1 MTKIPCFTIIL
12 YICLVL
18 YSLQNALNYAL
29 FQLLAVA
36 IFGKT
41 HIFQKNIGGFI
52 TVERHH
58 TDMQFLGCLLGTTLP
73 SRSSK

>member
-52 TVERHH
+52 TVERYAIPRMPFRYNS
-58 TDMQFLGCLLGTTLP
+58 TISVF
-73 SRSSK
+73 